1 MIIPKRSLL
10 VPSRRA
16 FLAGAGG
23 LAGDLLLPPHR
34 VKACQT
40 IAAASTAYPGQS
52 GNPVGYAAAPGYP
65 GSLTSHGTTGW
76 VSGTAGNPTIYSFLD
91 IDAGTA
97 GTIISGSNITFIG
110 CRFQSNYESGSGATL
125 FGPNVE
131 CTGASNIVFNYC
143 SFTPRTIH
151 YASVPS
157 AAWPSAGAGQS
168 YTGDGGGAPFQM
180 TASQCYCYGIYIPSG
195 GAVTLNHCDFWGFA
209 EGIVLGSG
217 YAGPFVMDNCW
228 VHDCQNAGQGAH
240 QDGIGYLNGAAA
252 PTNVTITNNTIAMI
266 GNTNCIALQ
275 SASTTWNN
283 YTINNNYLSGDES
296 IVQAFSTK
304 ATNCSFTNNIFG
316 TNLPYGGYLI
326 YPLSANQPVMPSV
339 IFSNTSGNSGNTW
352 SGNKLNILSGT
363 APASGATPQWT
374 SGEQGYYVWPDN
386 TLHAT
391 DWV

>member
-1 MIIPKRSLL
+1 MHRRFEYCLQLL
-10 VPSRRA
+10 Q
-16 FLAGAGG
+16 L
-23 LAGDLLLPPHR
+23 
-34 VKACQT
+34 
-40 IAAASTAYPGQS
+40 
-52 GNPVGYAAAPGYP
+52 YAAHNLLCERAKRGVA
-65 GSLTSHGTTGW
+65 
-76 VSGTAGNPTIYSFLD
+76 VSGR
-91 IDAGTA
+91 
-97 GTIISGSNITFIG
+97 GSILYRG
-110 CRFQSNYESGSGATL
+110 WR
-125 FGPNVE
+125 
-131 CTGASNIVFNYC
+131 
-143 SFTPRTIH
+143 
-151 YASVPS
+151 
-157 AAWPSAGAGQS
+157 
-168 YTGDGGGAPFQM
+168 GAPFQL

-195 GAVTLNHCDFWGFA
+195 GAVTLKHCDFWGFA

-283 YTINNNYLSGDES
+283 YTINNNYLSGDEL
-296 IVQAFSTK
+296 IVQAFSSI

-352 SGNKLNILSGT
+352 SGTTSSTSYPARRRLLAPRHNGPAASRNIMSGRIIRFMRRIGCNYMSLISAVRIGT
-363 APASGATPQWT
+363 YALHDQGKSGINADVFI
-374 SGEQGYYVWPDN
+374 E
-386 TLHAT
+386 L
-391 DWV
+391 